1 MSGRLRPQPPVRH
14 DDESQRALVRGQAN
28 DASTDPAIGTDGM
41 KVVFFSTA
49 SFVADDT
56 NTCPP
61 FFFSHPGA
69 CPDIYLH
76 TN

>member
-1 MSGRLRPQPPVRH
+1 
-14 DDESQRALVRGQAN
+14 
-28 DASTDPAIGTDGM
+28 M
-41 KVVFFSTA
+41 KVMSFSTA